1 MTVQH
6 IKLVPTALLIVNTL
20 NIGQTQAEDIL
31 VCSTTGSGIADFFCG
46 PDSSTS
52 GAIQS
57 IAIGDNVLIPKI
69 TIPGKTGI
77 EQAIA
82 IGSNVQGGGDN
93 SITLGND
100 IITAGTGSVAIGGD
114 DAAGI
119 YNAGNKGYLLKAYG
133 TKTNDS
139 NISEFRANAALGNGT
154 VSVGAGAQALADGA
168 ISIGAAA
175 TAGDGTQNGTGWSS
189 TSGKQ
194 SIALGVESNALNH
207 NAIALGY
214 RANVTGYSGTAI
226 GENASATSN
235 NAIALGT
242 NAMARDISD
251 IAIGLNAVAQNS
263 NGVTLASSLA
273 IGSEA
278 KAMTNNSFAIGSE
291 AQALSPGAIAFG
303 PSTTAGNNTGP
314 AAGNNAIAIGFL
326 ANAPSQNS
334 LAMGRGATTNGAPQ
348 SIALGYAAETSAAE
362 AIALGTNSAAS
373 GLNSIALGKEAK
385 TTATNSIA
393 IGTGSLVS
401 GLNSGAIGVP
411 GTVSGSNAYS
421 VGNNN
426 TIMADNAFVVGSA
439 VNNTVENSVVLGN
452 GSTVSGATG
461 TSVYTVNGV
470 THNFAGAV
478 PVSTVS
484 IGAAGK
490 ERTLTNV
497 AAARISAGSTDAV
510 NGSQLFAVTSEVD
523 KGNQFAGNTGTFNR
537 RLGEPTIISGGL
549 ATEATASNKN
559 IRTIAKDGTIDI
571 QLADNLDVTS
581 VKAGNSV
588 INNDGLHITDG
599 PSVTSGGID
608 AGNNIIRNVAD
619 GANETDAVNK
629 RQFDTLSGIVGK
641 GWGLQVNSGET
652 EAIVPGETVNFT
664 EGDNIK
670 ITRSG
675 KTLNIAT
682 ARRVDFE
689 RATVGDITLDQATGK
704 ITGVA
709 DGELSADSKDAV
721 SGHQLF
727 ATNQN
732 VARNTRDIAANK
744 ALLNNGMNFAGN
756 KGSFNR
762 RLGEVTTISGGLATE
777 ATASNKNIRTIAK
790 DGTIDIQLA
799 DNLDVTSVK
808 AGNSVINNDGLH
820 ITDGPSVTSDGIN
833 AGNRVI
839 SNVGDAVS
847 DTDAV
852 NKRQLDNLSM
862 TVNRGWNL
870 QVNSGDAESIAPGD
884 TLNIT
889 EGDNIQ
895 ISRTDKTLNIA
906 TARKVSFDNVT
917 VGNISLDKDTG
928 KIGGLSDGL
937 LSTNSKD
944 AVTGGQLFSTNEN
957 VTTNTRN
964 IAANKVLLD
973 SGLNFAG
980 NTGSF
985 NRRLGETTAIRGGLA
1000 ADAAASNKNIRTEA
1014 KDGLLDIQLADN
1026 LDVTSVKTG
1035 NALLS
1040 NDGLHITGGPS
1051 VTEGGIDAG
1060 NRVISNVGDAVS
1072 DTDAVNKRQLDNLS
1086 SIVGQ
1091 GLTFS
1096 ANEGGDITRRPGD
1109 ILALRG
1115 DATTKG
1121 EYNGKNIKTVTDIST
1136 GIISIKIAESPV
1148 FGNVVINDRN
1158 SGKITG
1164 VSDGSI
1170 VSGSKDVVN
1179 GGQIYHVTTAIGNVI
1194 GGNAHVSPDG
1204 SLITSNIG
1212 NTGKDTI
1219 HDAIDSVR
1227 NAAENASAGWN
1238 LSVNGQESSAVKPK
1252 DTVDLSNADGNI
1264 SITKKDNQV
1273 SFNLSD
1279 SVKVKESIGINN
1291 GPALTRSGVDGA
1303 GMKITNVAD
1312 GTIAAGSSDAING
1325 GQIHDFVNGEV
1336 TRPITFTADTGT
1348 PYEARLGTTLNV
1360 KGDNKNIQTM
1370 VSGNTFSVTL
1380 NENINVK
1387 SVKATDSLS
1396 VASGASIDMGGNAIQ
1411 NVGNATRPGDAV
1423 NYGQFQ
1429 QAFSSLG
1436 DQINRVERRANAG
1449 AAAAIATAGLT
1460 QAYIPGKSMMSMS
1473 GGTFQGESSLAI
1485 GLSTISD
1492 NGNWVLKGS
1501 FSSTTRNQTGA
1512 SVGVGFQ
1519 F

>member
-1 MTVQH
+1 
-6 IKLVPTALLIVNTL
+6 
-20 NIGQTQAEDIL
+20 
-31 VCSTTGSGIADFFCG
+31 
-46 PDSSTS
+46 
-52 GAIQS
+52 
-57 IAIGDNVLIPKI
+57 
-69 TIPGKTGI
+69 
-77 EQAIA
+77 
-82 IGSNVQGGGDN
+82 
-93 SITLGND
+93 
-100 IITAGTGSVAIGGD
+100 
-114 DAAGI
+114 
-119 YNAGNKGYLLKAYG
+119 
-133 TKTNDS
+133 
-139 NISEFRANAALGNGT
+139 
-154 VSVGAGAQALADGA
+154 
-168 ISIGAAA
+168 
-175 TAGDGTQNGTGWSS
+175 
-189 TSGKQ
+189 
-194 SIALGVESNALNH
+194 
-207 NAIALGY
+207 
-214 RANVTGYSGTAI
+214 
-226 GENASATSN
+226 
-235 NAIALGT
+235 
-242 NAMARDISD
+242 
-251 IAIGLNAVAQNS
+251 
-263 NGVTLASSLA
+263 
-273 IGSEA
+273 
-278 KAMTNNSFAIGSE
+278 
-291 AQALSPGAIAFG
+291 
-303 PSTTAGNNTGP
+303 
-314 AAGNNAIAIGFL
+314 
-326 ANAPSQNS
+326 
-334 LAMGRGATTNGAPQ
+334 MGRGATTNGAPQ
-348 SIALGYAAETSAAE
+348 SIALGYAAKTSAAE
-362 AIALGTNSAAS
+362 AIALGTNSSAS

-426 TIMADNAFVVGSA
+426 TIMADNAFVVGNA

-549 ATEATASNKN
+549 AINATASNKN

-744 ALLNNGMNFAGN
+744 ALLNNGINFAGN

-852 NKRQLDNLSM
+852 NKRQLDNLST

-895 ISRTDKTLNIA
+895 ISRTGKMLNIA

-973 SGLNFAG
+973 SGLNFTG

-985 NRRLGETTAIRGGLA
+985 NRRLGETTTIRGGLA

-1148 FGNVVINDRN
+1148 FGNVVINDSN

-1179 GGQIYHVTTAIGNVI
+1179 GGQIHHVTTAISNII
-1194 GGNAHVSPDG
+1194 GGNAHVSTDG

-1238 LSVNGQESSAVKPK
+1238 LSVNGQESSTVKPK

-1279 SVKVKESIGINN
+1279 SVKVKESIGIKN

-1348 PYEARLGTTLNV
+1348 PYDARLGTTLNV

-1370 VSGNTFSVTL
+1370 VSGNTLSVSL

-1411 NVGNATRPGDAV
+1411 NVGNATRPVMRLIMG
-1423 NYGQFQ
+1423 N
-1429 QAFSSLG
+1429 FSRHLVVWEIRLTG
-1436 DQINRVERRANAG
+1436 LNAEQMQVRP
-1449 AAAAIATAGLT
+1449 LPSPL
-1460 QAYIPGKSMMSMS
+1460 PG
-1473 GGTFQGESSLAI
+1473 
-1485 GLSTISD
+1485 
-1492 NGNWVLKGS
+1492 
-1501 FSSTTRNQTGA
+1501 
-1512 SVGVGFQ
+1512 
-1519 F
+1519 

>member
-1 MTVQH
+1 MKVQH

-20 NIGQTQAEDIL
+20 NIGQAQAEDTL
-31 VCSTTGSGIADFFCG
+31 VCSTTGSGIDDFFCG

-52 GAIQS
+52 GARRS

-69 TIPGKTGI
+69 TVPGKTGI

-119 YNAGNKGYLLKAYG
+119 YNAGNKGYLLKTYG
-133 TKTNDS
+133 AKNNDS
-139 NISEFRANAALGNGT
+139 NISDFRANAALGNGT
-154 VSVGAGAQALADGA
+154 VSLGAGAQALADGA

-194 SIALGVESNALNH
+194 SIALGVESSALNH

-251 IAIGLNAVAQNS
+251 IAIGLNAIAQNS

-348 SIALGYAAETSAAE
+348 SIALGYAAKTSAAE

-373 GLNSIALGKEAK
+373 GLISIALGKEAK

-426 TIMADNAFVVGSA
+426 TIMADNAFVVGNA
-439 VNNTVENSVVLGN
+439 VNNTVENSVALGN

-497 AAARISAGSTDAV
+497 AAASISAGSTDAV

-549 ATEATASNKN
+549 ATNATASNKN

-581 VKAGNSV
+581 VKVGNSV

-689 RATVGDITLDQATGK
+689 HATVGDITLDQATGK

-756 KGSFNR
+756 KGAFNR

-820 ITDGPSVTSDGIN
+820 ITDGPSVTSEGIN

-852 NKRQLDNLSM
+852 NKRQLDNLST

-870 QVNSGDAESIAPGD
+870 QVNSGDTESIAPGD

-895 ISRTDKTLNIA
+895 ISHTGKTLNIA

-973 SGLNFAG
+973 SGLNFTG

-985 NRRLGETTAIRGGLA
+985 NRRLGETTTIRGGLA

-1148 FGNVVINDRN
+1148 FGNVVINDSN

-1179 GGQIYHVTTAIGNVI
+1179 GGQIHHVTTAISNII
-1194 GGNAHVSPDG
+1194 GGNAHVSTDG

-1238 LSVNGQESSAVKPK
+1238 LSVNGQESSTVKPK

-1279 SVKVKESIGINN
+1279 SVKVKESIGIKN

-1348 PYEARLGTTLNV
+1348 PYDARLGTTLNV
-1360 KGDNKNIQTM
+1360 KGDKNIQTM
-1370 VSGNTFSVTL
+1370 VSGNTLSVSL

-1473 GGTFQGESSLAI
+1473 GGIFQGESSLAI

>member
-1 MTVQH
+1 
-6 IKLVPTALLIVNTL
+6 
-20 NIGQTQAEDIL
+20 
-31 VCSTTGSGIADFFCG
+31 
-46 PDSSTS
+46 
-52 GAIQS
+52 
-57 IAIGDNVLIPKI
+57 
-69 TIPGKTGI
+69 
-77 EQAIA
+77 
-82 IGSNVQGGGDN
+82 
-93 SITLGND
+93 
-100 IITAGTGSVAIGGD
+100 
-114 DAAGI
+114 
-119 YNAGNKGYLLKAYG
+119 
-133 TKTNDS
+133 
-139 NISEFRANAALGNGT
+139 
-154 VSVGAGAQALADGA
+154 
-168 ISIGAAA
+168 
-175 TAGDGTQNGTGWSS
+175 
-189 TSGKQ
+189 
-194 SIALGVESNALNH
+194 
-207 NAIALGY
+207 
-214 RANVTGYSGTAI
+214 
-226 GENASATSN
+226 
-235 NAIALGT
+235 
-242 NAMARDISD
+242 
-251 IAIGLNAVAQNS
+251 
-263 NGVTLASSLA
+263 
-273 IGSEA
+273 
-278 KAMTNNSFAIGSE
+278 
-291 AQALSPGAIAFG
+291 
-303 PSTTAGNNTGP
+303 
-314 AAGNNAIAIGFL
+314 
-326 ANAPSQNS
+326 
-334 LAMGRGATTNGAPQ
+334 MGRGATTNGAPQ
-348 SIALGYAAETSAAE
+348 SIALGYAAKTSAAE
-362 AIALGTNSAAS
+362 AIALGTNSSAS

-426 TIMADNAFVVGSA
+426 TIMADNAFVVGNA

-549 ATEATASNKN
+549 AINATASNKN

-744 ALLNNGMNFAGN
+744 ALLNNGINFAGN

-852 NKRQLDNLSM
+852 NKRQLDNLST

-895 ISRTDKTLNIA
+895 ISRTGKMLNIA

-973 SGLNFAG
+973 SGLNFTG

-985 NRRLGETTAIRGGLA
+985 NRRLGETTTIRGGLA

-1148 FGNVVINDRN
+1148 FGNVVIN
-1158 SGKITG
+1158 G
-1164 VSDGSI
+1164 
-1170 VSGSKDVVN
+1170 
-1179 GGQIYHVTTAIGNVI
+1179 
-1194 GGNAHVSPDG
+1194 
-1204 SLITSNIG
+1204 
-1212 NTGKDTI
+1212 
-1219 HDAIDSVR
+1219 
-1227 NAAENASAGWN
+1227 
-1238 LSVNGQESSAVKPK
+1238 
-1252 DTVDLSNADGNI
+1252 
-1264 SITKKDNQV
+1264 
-1273 SFNLSD
+1273 
-1279 SVKVKESIGINN
+1279 
-1291 GPALTRSGVDGA
+1291 
-1303 GMKITNVAD
+1303 
-1312 GTIAAGSSDAING
+1312 
-1325 GQIHDFVNGEV
+1325 
-1336 TRPITFTADTGT
+1336 
-1348 PYEARLGTTLNV
+1348 
-1360 KGDNKNIQTM
+1360 
-1370 VSGNTFSVTL
+1370 
-1380 NENINVK
+1380 
-1387 SVKATDSLS
+1387 
-1396 VASGASIDMGGNAIQ
+1396 
-1411 NVGNATRPGDAV
+1411 
-1423 NYGQFQ
+1423 
-1429 QAFSSLG
+1429 
-1436 DQINRVERRANAG
+1436 
-1449 AAAAIATAGLT
+1449 
-1460 QAYIPGKSMMSMS
+1460 
-1473 GGTFQGESSLAI
+1473 
-1485 GLSTISD
+1485 
-1492 NGNWVLKGS
+1492 
-1501 FSSTTRNQTGA
+1501 
-1512 SVGVGFQ
+1512 
-1519 F
+1519 

>member
-1 MTVQH
+1 MKVQH

-20 NIGQTQAEDIL
+20 NIGQAQAEDTL
-31 VCSTTGSGIADFFCG
+31 VCSTTGSGIDDFFCG

-52 GAIQS
+52 GARRS

-69 TIPGKTGI
+69 TVPGKTGI

-119 YNAGNKGYLLKAYG
+119 YNAGNKGYLLKTYG
-133 TKTNDS
+133 AKNNDS
-139 NISEFRANAALGNGT
+139 NISDFRANAALGNGT
-154 VSVGAGAQALADGA
+154 VSLGAGAQALADGA

-194 SIALGVESNALNH
+194 SIALGVESSALNH

-251 IAIGLNAVAQNS
+251 IAIGLNAIAQNS

-348 SIALGYAAETSAAE
+348 SIALGYAAKTSAAE

-373 GLNSIALGKEAK
+373 GLISIALGKEAK

-426 TIMADNAFVVGSA
+426 TIMADNAFVVGNA
-439 VNNTVENSVVLGN
+439 VNNTVENSVALGN

-497 AAARISAGSTDAV
+497 AAASISAGSTDAV

-549 ATEATASNKN
+549 ATNATASNKN

-581 VKAGNSV
+581 VKVGNSV

-756 KGSFNR
+756 KGAFNR

-820 ITDGPSVTSDGIN
+820 ITDGPSVTSEGIN

-852 NKRQLDNLSM
+852 NKRQLDNLST

-870 QVNSGDAESIAPGD
+870 QVNSGDTESIAPGD

-895 ISRTDKTLNIA
+895 ISRTGKTLNIA

-973 SGLNFAG
+973 SGLNFTG

-985 NRRLGETTAIRGGLA
+985 NRRLGETTTIRGGLA

-1148 FGNVVINDRN
+1148 FGNVVINDSN

-1179 GGQIYHVTTAIGNVI
+1179 GGQIHHVTTAISNII
-1194 GGNAHVSPDG
+1194 GGNAHVSTDG

-1238 LSVNGQESSAVKPK
+1238 LSVNGQESSTVKPK

-1279 SVKVKESIGINN
+1279 SVKVKESIGIKN

-1348 PYEARLGTTLNV
+1348 PYDARLGTTLNV
-1360 KGDNKNIQTM
+1360 KGDKNIQTM
-1370 VSGNTFSVTL
+1370 VSGNTLSVSL

-1396 VASGASIDMGGNAIQ
+1396 VESGASIDMGGNAIQ

-1473 GGTFQGESSLAI
+1473 GGIFQGESSLAI